1 MRIPSIKNL
10 LTLVLSVVCLLL
22 PVGSARA
29 DLYTDLQT
37 LVTQAQSLDAQLK
50 SITLDPNSVCGPLVS
65 ANQASRDLVNSIAVV
80 NQGLAAPLQIDST
93 TLAALET
100 LSSTTVSLAN
110 ESLRLSLDLKKL
122 TTLANAFTLKDG
134 MVAMLQ
140 LSDDIGAM
148 ADRIGEMADK
158 ILVMSD
164 NIGLMAD
171 RILVTQQLQNQNI
184 LLVQQGLLQTQQNS
198 LAIVSVVET
207 ATTDLS
213 ISQLITEGNLLAV
226 KLSAIVLNP
235 FTMKSQLEYAATS
248 VRSYLDK
255 IKATHATVL
264 VQSTDSTS
272 YVSSASLLYQQ
283 NLVIMTTSLGTV
295 LEGYMVAVSGLQ
307 AITSSPNLADS
318 LKSMLQMSADI
329 GLMANRILEMGDVIL
344 AMADNIGMAADQI
357 LVAQQLQTAN
367 LATTQA
373 SVLAAQ
379 LFAVNLIKTRNL

>member
-10 LTLVLSVVCLLL
+10 LTVVLSVVCLLL

-29 DLYTDLQT
+29 ELYNELQA
-37 LVTQAQSLDAQLK
+37 LVSQAQTLDAQLK
-50 SITLDPNSVCGPLVS
+50 SITLTADSVCGPLVA
-65 ANQASRDLVNSIAVV
+65 ANQSARDLVNSIAVV
-80 NQGLAAPLQIDST
+80 NQELAAPLQIDST
-93 TLAALET
+93 TLASLET

-110 ESLRLSLDLKKL
+110 ESLRLSLDLKNL
-122 TTLANAFTLKDG
+122 TVLANAFTLKDG

-140 LSDDIGAM
+140 LSDDIGSM

-213 ISQLITEGNLLAV
+213 ISQLIVEGNLLAAQ
-226 KLSAIVLNP
+226 LSAIVLNP
-235 FTMKSQLEYAATS
+235 FTMKTQLQYAAAS

-255 IKATHATVL
+255 VKAAHATVL
-264 VQSTDSTS
+264 AQSTDSTS
-272 YVSSASLLYQQ
+272 YVSSMSLLHQQ
-283 NLVIMTTSLGTV
+283 NLAIMTTSLGTV
-295 LEGYMVAVSGLQ
+295 LEGYMVAISGIQ
-307 AITSSPNLADS
+307 AITSSSNLADS

-329 GLMANRILEMGDVIL
+329 GLMGNRILEMGDVIL
-344 AMADNIGMAADQI
+344 VMADNIGMVADQI
-357 LVAQQLQTAN
+357 LVAQQLQSAN

-379 LFAVNLIKTRNL
+379 LFAVNLIKTRSL